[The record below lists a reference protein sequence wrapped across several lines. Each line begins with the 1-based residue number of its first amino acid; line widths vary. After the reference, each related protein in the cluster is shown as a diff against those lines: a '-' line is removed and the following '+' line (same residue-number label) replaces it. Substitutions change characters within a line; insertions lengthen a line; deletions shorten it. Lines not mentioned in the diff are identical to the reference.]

1 MLRERFFRPL
11 FGTLGASAGAGVA
24 WILTWAWYT
33 ALFPRGLG
41 GAPPTRSWQD
51 SVVITACVV
60 SGAVVGLALTQ
71 LRYLPGGDETR
82 DD

>member
-1 MLRERFFRPL
+1 MLGERF

-24 WILTWAWYT
+24 WILTWTMYT

-41 GAPPTRSWQD
+41 WTRPTMSWQD
-51 SVVITACVV
+51 SVLITACVV
-60 SGAVVGLALTQ
+60 SGGVVGLALTQ
-71 LRYLPGGDETR
+71 LRYLPGNDESL